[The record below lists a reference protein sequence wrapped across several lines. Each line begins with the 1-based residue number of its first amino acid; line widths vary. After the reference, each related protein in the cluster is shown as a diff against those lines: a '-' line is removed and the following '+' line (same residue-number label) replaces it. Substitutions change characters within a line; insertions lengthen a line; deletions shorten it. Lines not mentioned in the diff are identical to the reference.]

1 MTVKKMRPAVA
12 TGWAFNQINPRQR
25 LESTTPPM
33 KLEDFSNLYFVVSVL
48 VPGFIYS
55 GVVANFIPMRR
66 SKEKEILLLRYLT
79 ATAFNYALCSP
90 LIYLLTFGLI
100 FPTRPIWQALC
111 WFAIIFIVP
120 VILAVAHAR
129 IMQKDGLG
137 WLYRLLGLRAISPI
151 PTGWDWIFSTTEPC
165 YVLITL
171 TDGTEIAGFFGG
183 RSMASSEPERKDIYI
198 EQVYKVPEDGGT
210 WEASRV
216 LLGCTLTGLT

>member
-1 MTVKKMRPAVA
+1 
-12 TGWAFNQINPRQR
+12 
-25 LESTTPPM
+25 M
-33 KLEDFSNLYFVVSVL
+33 KLEDFSNLYFVLSVL

-55 GVVANFIPMRR
+55 GVVSNFIPLRR
-66 SKEKEILLLRYLT
+66 SKEKEVILLRYLT

-100 FPTRPIWQALC
+100 FSTHPAGRALC

-120 VILAVAHAR
+120 VILAVAQAR

-137 WLYRLLGLRAISPI
+137 WFYRLLGLRPISPI
-151 PTGWDWIFSTTEPC
+151 PTGWDWIFSTAEPC

-171 TDGTEIAGFFGG
+171 TDGTEIAGYFGL

-198 EQVYKVPEDGGT
+198 EKVYKVPEDSGAWVAVEG
-210 WEASRV
+210 S
-216 LLGCTLTGLT
+216 LGMHVDGSNIAYIEFKG

>member
-100 FPTRPIWQALC
+100 FPKRPFWQALC

-129 IMQKDGLG
+129 IMQKDGMG
-137 WLYRLLGLRAISPI
+137 WLYHLVGLRAISPI
-151 PTGWDWIFSTTEPC
+151 PTGMGLDFQHDRAMLRADHPDRWHRDSGILWGAIHG
-165 YVLITL
+165 VLRTGAQRHIHR
-171 TDGTEIAGFFGG
+171 AG
-183 RSMASSEPERKDIYI
+183 
-198 EQVYKVPEDGGT
+198 V
-210 WEASRV
+210 
-216 LLGCTLTGLT
+216 